1 MTNNSVPGMIY
12 PTQKAMLA
20 GTPQQSAMASMN
32 SKAQIQAQ
40 ANKAMAGGKIKKN
53 KRFGGAS
60 GSIVVPQYQMQY
72 HPQGGPGT
80 NPNNQIQEN
89 AQTATQGAAN
99 QKYDNYATV
108 KGGSR
113 RRKGGNPNWYW
124 GCMSGGRR
132 TRKHAR
138 KNRRKS
144 CKRRKH

>member
-32 SKAQIQAQ
+32 SKAQLQAQ
-40 ANKAMAGGKIKKN
+40 ANKAMAGGKIK
-53 KRFGGAS
+53 RFGGAS
-60 GSIVVPQYQMQY
+60 GTIVVPQYQMQY
-72 HPQGGPGT
+72 QPQGGPGT
-80 NPNNQIQEN
+80 NPNNQIQGN

-108 KGGSR
+108 KGGSK
-113 RRKGGNPNWYW
+113 RRKGGSNPNWHW

-132 TRKHAR
+132 TRKYKR